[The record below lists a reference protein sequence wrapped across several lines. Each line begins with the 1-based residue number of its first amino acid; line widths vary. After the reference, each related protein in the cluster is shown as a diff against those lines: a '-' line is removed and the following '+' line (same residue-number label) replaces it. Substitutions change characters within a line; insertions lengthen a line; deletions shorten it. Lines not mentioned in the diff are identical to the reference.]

1 MKVKKIKINN
11 FRGLKD
17 LEVNLFDFNNFNGK
31 NGIGK
36 STIIDSVMWCLC
48 GETLVY
54 GKQDSDNRNS
64 NSIRDIINV
73 VLTIDFDGTETTL
86 ERKYYDNWVIDKEGN
101 EKFSEVKNLFFVNGA
116 KYKKDEYFDFIKN
129 IINVPSNIKLPKDFN
144 LLRCL
149 IDYNYYSSIDYK
161 VARKFTEELLTLKP
175 DNELLNEERFEKIRG
190 DMQIANYD
198 FAKCLNKYANT
209 KKETEVLISDKTTL
223 LNDYKS
229 RLDLSKIEELEKL
242 REQVKEEIAKNFD
255 FEPKTTSIFKR
266 LEENR
271 LIIQNLVKNQ
281 NNAVFELQ
289 NNVEQLKKEYE
300 STQTQLK
307 VNESQYQTEFNHQ
320 IQLKKDIQNYEEL
333 IQYSLNEKKEIT
345 KCPYC
350 GEIVN
355 KEELE
360 EFELKSQKRTEN
372 IKNMLKKAKNDLENT
387 NQKISALT
395 KTIIEERDIVEDKKL
410 KLNEKEL
417 ELKTLKNA
425 QDNTEINKLKAQ
437 EQELLNQLE
446 QEREIFNTNKNNRLL
461 ELTKTINDYSQIST
475 LPSVIEDLEKQIKE
489 LKTIVFN
496 CELKKDLVQEFK
508 ETKLALIKNS
518 THTVFPQLDFEILE
532 INENTGATK
541 EVCYAKL
548 KNVEYKGVNDG
559 HRKLVGITIIED
571 IKKALNIKDL
581 PLIFDK
587 RADIDDTMLNQ
598 IKGITNAQILTTSVS
613 NDSNIKNKG
622 E

>member
-266 LEENR
+266 LEETR

-300 STQTQLK
+300 SIQTQLK
-307 VNESQYQTEFNHQ
+307 ANESQYQTEFNHQ

-350 GEIVN
+350 GEILN

-360 EFELKSQKRTEN
+360 EFELKSQKRTES

-461 ELTKTINDYSQIST
+461 ELTKTINDYSQICT
-475 LPSVIEDLEKQIKE
+475 LPSIIEDLEKQIKE

-598 IKGITNAQILTTSVS
+598 IKEITNAQILTTSVS

>member
-86 ERKYYDNWVIDKEGN
+86 ERKYYDNWVIDKEGK
-101 EKFSEVKNLFFVNGA
+101 EKFSEVKNLFFINGA

-129 IINVPSNIKLPKDFN
+129 IVSVPNNIKFPKDFN

-149 IDYNYYSSIDYK
+149 MDYNYYSSIDYK
-161 VARKFTEELLTLKP
+161 ISRKFTEELLTLKP
-175 DNELLNEERFEKIRG
+175 DEEILNEERFALIRG

-209 KKETEVLISDKTTL
+209 KKETEVLINDKTSL
-223 LNDYKS
+223 LNNYKA
-229 RLDLSKIEELEKL
+229 KLEKL
-242 REQVKEEIAKNFD
+242 REQVKEEIEKNFD
-255 FEPKTTSIFKR
+255 FEPKTTLISKR

-271 LIIQNLVKNQ
+271 LIIQNLVENQ
-281 NNAVFELQ
+281 KKGLFEL
-289 NNVEQLKKEYE
+289 
-300 STQTQLK
+300 
-307 VNESQYQTEFNHQ
+307 
-320 IQLKKDIQNYEEL
+320 QNYEEL
-333 IQYSLNEKKEIT
+333 IQYSLNEKKDIN

-350 GEIVN
+350 GEVLN

-360 EFELKSQKRTEN
+360 LKERKNNQDN
-372 IKNMLKKAKNDLENT
+372 IE
-387 NQKISALT
+387 
-395 KTIIEERDIVEDKKL
+395 IIKL
-410 KLNEKEL
+410 K
-417 ELKTLKNA
+417 
-425 QDNTEINKLKAQ
+425 
-437 EQELLNQLE
+437 EQE
-446 QEREIFNTNKNNRLL
+446 
-461 ELTKTINDYSQIST
+461 
-475 LPSVIEDLEKQIKE
+475 LEKQIKE

-508 ETKLALIKNS
+508 QTKLALIKNS
-518 THTVFPQLDFEILE
+518 TYEVFPQLDFEILE
-532 INENTGATK
+532 VNENTGAVK

-548 KNVEYKGVNDG
+548 KGVEFKGINDG
-559 HRKLVGITIIED
+559 HRKLVGILIIED
-571 IKKALNIKDL
+571 IKKALGIADL
-581 PLIFDK
+581 PIIFDK
-587 RADIDDTMLNQ
+587 RADIDDNMLAE
-598 IKGITNAQILTTSVS
+598 IRKITNAQLITTSVS
-613 NDSNIKNKG
+613 NDNEIINKG